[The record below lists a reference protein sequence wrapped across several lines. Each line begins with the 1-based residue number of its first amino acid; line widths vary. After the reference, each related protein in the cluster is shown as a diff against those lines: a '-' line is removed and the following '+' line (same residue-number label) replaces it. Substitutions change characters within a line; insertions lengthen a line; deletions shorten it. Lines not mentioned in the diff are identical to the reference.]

1 VHIELV
7 YGRWFGSWKETLNNV
22 ECAVCAVILIALMLG
37 LSLLRTNWRGVKESV
52 MAWFSYGSP
61 RRVSGD

>member
-1 VHIELV
+1 
-7 YGRWFGSWKETLNNV
+7 
-22 ECAVCAVILIALMLG
+22 VCAVILIAFMLG

-52 MAWFSYGSP
+52 MAWFSYGNP